1 MDINR
6 ANVNLLF
13 TGVKRNFEQGLG
25 MASQQYLK
33 FADVVPSTTAIEVYP
48 FLEQFGKMREWIG
61 PKQIKNLSSANHE
74 VKNIEFEVTY
84 GIKKTS
90 IADDTYGLYAP
101 MYKGL
106 GQTAGNIWDDRSF
119 AALCANGNWLDA
131 AAFFGT
137 TRKYGKNT
145 ISNYATGALTATTY
159 GTARTAMMSY
169 VGHDGEP
176 LGVVPNVLIVGPK
189 LESTAKKIVESQF
202 VAGSI
207 PTGESTYVSGVTDA
221 NPYYK
226 SAELIVSPRLVG
238 TYDDYWFLLCTSGP
252 LKPVIVQK
260 RQEVILIRKDQLT
273 DDNMFFEGQAV
284 YGAEAR
290 GQAFL
295 TMPHLAYGGIVA

>member
-13 TGVKRNFEQGLG
+13 TGVKKNFEQGLG
-25 MASQQYLK
+25 TATQQYMSIS
-33 FADVVPSTTAIEVYP
+33 DVVNSTTAIESYP

-61 PKQIKNLSSANHE
+61 PKQIKNLASKNHD
-74 VKNIEFEVTY
+74 VKNRDFESTI
-84 GIKKTS
+84 GIKKNS

-101 MYKGL
+101 LYRGL
-106 GQTAGNIWDDRSF
+106 GQTAGNIWDDLVF
-119 AALCANGNWLDA
+119 AALCANGAWLDD

-145 ISNYATGALTATTY
+145 ISNYVASALTPTVY

-176 LGVVPNVLIVGPK
+176 LGVVPNILVYGPK
-189 LESTAKKIVESQF
+189 LEATVQKILVNDF
-202 VAGSI
+202 WYDG
-207 PTGESTYVSGVTDA
+207 TDKVQIN
-221 NPYYK
+221 NPYK
-226 SAELIVSPRLVG
+226 GTAAGVMSSRLVG
-238 TYDDYWFLLCTSGP
+238 TYDDYWFLLAANGP

-260 RQEVILIRKDQLT
+260 RQDVTLIRKDQLT
-273 DDNMFFEGQAV
+273 DDNMFFDGQAV

-290 GQAFL
+290 GAAFL
-295 TMPHLAYGGIVA
+295 TMPHLAYGGIVS